1 MAGPGWFA
9 ALSCV
14 GGAAV
19 TTCNIL
25 RYFVE
30 QALAAGVAAAQRL
43 DKTLIALAALDLGGS
58 SGSGGVTAS
67 QKRTKSASAS
77 VVRPVLRSSRWTC
90 RESRSSLRAKAASI
104 RSAPSGDIQ
113 EVTAA
118 STIAEREMRRRIAS
132 SLT

>member
-43 DKTLIALAALDLGGS
+43 DKTLIALAALDLGGRLIL
-58 SGSGGVTAS
+58 VE
-67 QKRTKSASAS
+67 KRTKSASAS